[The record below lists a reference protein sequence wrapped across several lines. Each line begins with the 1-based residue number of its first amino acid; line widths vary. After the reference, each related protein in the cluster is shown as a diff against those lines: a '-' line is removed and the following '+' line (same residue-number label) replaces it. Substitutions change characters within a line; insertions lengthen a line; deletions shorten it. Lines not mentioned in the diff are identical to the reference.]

1 MAVNPPPTGQKVE
14 VTHLPAVAASSV
26 GGGRDDLSA
35 GKTGDVT
42 KLLDEDIK
50 DRRRLRTFQ
59 TVAFYGA
66 TTLIFFIFCALFQWV
81 NMIGAH
87 VTDANVTTTYRVSFF
102 VAPIVVLATLG
113 ALLTLA
119 LLKFA
124 FRTSDKKDDEPSPV
138 TLFQGLASQALDLWK
153 TYLGKKA
160 D

>member
-1 MAVNPPPTGQKVE
+1 MSTPPSRQKVE
-14 VTHLPAVAASSV
+14 VTHLPAVNDYSI
-26 GGGRDDLSA
+26 GGGKDDLSA
-35 GKTGDVT
+35 GKTADIS

-50 DRRRLRTFQ
+50 DRKRLRTFQ

-66 TTLIFFIFCALFQWV
+66 TALIFFIFCALFEWV
-81 NMIGAH
+81 NMIKAH
-87 VTDANVTTTYRVSFF
+87 VADANVTTTYRVSFF

-124 FRTSDKKDDEPSPV
+124 FRASEKKDDEPSPIS
-138 TLFQGLASQALDLWK
+138 LFQGLGSQALDLWK
-153 TYLGKKA
+153 AYLGKK

>member
-1 MAVNPPPTGQKVE
+1 MAVNPPPTGQKIE
-14 VTHLPAVAASSV
+14 VTHLPAAASSGS

-35 GKTGDVT
+35 GKTADVS

-50 DRRRLRTFQ
+50 DRKRLRTFQ

-66 TTLIFFIFCALFQWV
+66 VTLIFFIFCALFEWV
-81 NMIGAH
+81 NTIRAH
-87 VTDANVTTTYRVSFF
+87 ITDSNVTTTYRVSFF

-124 FRTSDKKDDEPSPV
+124 FRASDKKDDDPSPV
-138 TLFQGLASQALDLWK
+138 SLLQGLGSQALDLMK
-153 TYLGKKA
+153 TYLGKKG